1 MIGSGFKKL
10 AAENGM
16 KVSNGVAYG
25 SLRGYAATLTDGS
38 NCKQIVISTKFEDPE
53 KVQQLQAALNQKNIA
68 REFRVQ
74 NLIFAPAGIQIVF
87 TDNPGTLKKIA
98 AFIDWFF
105 PLLDSHGAQG
115 VNVCSECGG
124 QITGGC
130 WKLVN
135 GVACHMH
142 EGCAEKVRAQLSAE
156 DADRKSSAAG
166 SYATGLLGALGG
178 SLIGSVL
185 WAIVLNLGYVASLV
199 GLVIGWLAEKGYN
212 LLRGKQGKAK
222 IAILILAI
230 VLGVLVGTFAAD
242 VFTLVEMINNDELL
256 LTYGEI
262 PSFLMT
268 MLTEVEEYRSA
279 VISNILMGLL
289 FAALGVGAL
298 LYKAGKAVA
307 DNKFVDL
314 K

>member
-1 MIGSGFKKL
+1 MIGSGFKKF

-53 KVQQLQAALNQKNIA
+53 KAQQLQAALNQKNIA

-74 NLIFAPAGIQIVF
+74 NLMFTPAGIQIVF

-98 AFIDWFF
+98 AFVDWFF

-115 VNVCSECGG
+115 VHVCPECGG
-124 QITGGC
+124 QITDGC

-135 GVACHMH
+135 GVAHHMH
-142 EGCAEKVRAQLSAE
+142 QSCAQKVREQLVAE
-156 DADRKSSAAG
+156 DEDRKSNAAG
-166 SYATGLLGALGG
+166 SYGSGLLGALGG
-178 SLIGSVL
+178 ALIGSVL

-212 LLRGKQGKAK
+212 LLKGKQGKAK

-230 VLGVLVGTFAAD
+230 VVGVLIGTFAAD
-242 VFTLVEMINNDELL
+242 VFTLVEMINNDELFM
-256 LTYGEI
+256 TYGEI

-268 MLTEVEEYRSA
+268 MLTEVEEYRNA
-279 VISNILMGLL
+279 TVSNILMGLL

-298 LYKAGKAVA
+298 LYKAGKEVA
-307 DNKFVDL
+307 GNKFVDL